1 MDRFREYTI
10 KQTKKIVDDTYSN
23 WLEAKTKYD
32 DRILDVLSDQIYLTY
47 EGDVKYSEFPEKKEY
62 WFDKFKHEE
71 IIINKLKREFGWWKE

>member
-23 WLEAKTKYD
+23 WLEAKSKYD
-32 DRILDVLSDQIYLTY
+32 DRVLDVLSDQIYLTY
-47 EGDVKYSEFPEKKEY
+47 EGDIKHSEFPEKKEY
-62 WFDKFKHEE
+62 WFDKFKDEE